1 MSYVITK
8 TVDGRFTYWWGWD
21 NKWQGLKNNAHKMQ
35 SKTEVEEQIRTIRN
49 LGLYDKTVYCQ
60 GYTY

>member
-8 TVDGRFTYWWGWD
+8 TVNRRFTYWWGND
-21 NKWQGLKNNAHKMQ
+21 NKWQGLKNNARKMN
-35 SKTEVEEQIRTIRN
+35 SKSEVEEQIRHIRN

>member
-8 TVDGRFTYWWGWD
+8 TVDGRFTYWWGWN
-21 NKWQGLKNNAHKMQ
+21 NKWQGLKDNARKMQ

-49 LGLYDKTVYCQ
+49 LGLYEIE
-60 GYTY
+60 

>member
-8 TVDGRFTYWWGWD
+8 TVNRRFTYWWGND
-21 NKWQGLKNNAHKMQ
+21 NKWQGLKNNARKMN
-35 SKTEVEEQIRTIRN
+35 SKSEVEEQIRNIRN

>member
-1 MSYVITK
+1 MGGLLIGG
-8 TVDGRFTYWWGWD
+8 DGIINGR
-21 NKWQGLKNNAHKMQ
+21 GLKIMPVKMQ